1 MQTLQTARL
10 TSKPQITLPSSSS
23 AKPPPPPR
31 PNGPPPPYKASGI
44 LRHRPPPAA
53 RAEEQQQLETDP
65 KTVELLARFLVSQ
78 GLPLECSKEPAFLDL
93 ARHLNSR
100 MVIPPE
106 NVMNKFIDRAAQI
119 AKPLV
124 NFQKTVG
131 PLTVTLD
138 IAGDDDQKY
147 LVFSIHYFED
157 LYERKNI
164 VYLRKMYLRFIE
176 AETLLTSIRRA
187 VNNYTYGTVKFSNIV
202 CPNESILEMISNSGV
217 VKRYYVCFQNYMT
230 QFVHILLKIPEL
242 AQGLNQIR
250 CFVKYIRQDAD
261 KYSRFRRMQL
271 SRSAEMDVPKL
282 DKESWEST
290 SVFLTRCLVLHDT
303 FVEYCQLM
311 NLDPYISNK
320 TFNHLIYFQRLLE
333 QCIKYSRELSQ
344 SNNSMSQ
351 VLPAIISLKEYITTN
366 NLGYPFQRQIDE
378 TAEKI
383 FGPITYGDSRG
394 LYEIASLL
402 DPRYAYGDCFPME
415 QWKMLEKR
423 VIQEFVGA
431 DQRLEKCFYHDITL
445 MSNTERMK
453 VLGKEF
459 TLYRHCAFV
468 ERPLESESPFFWW
481 GRRQTDMEFL
491 SVIAREYIACPAT
504 SIDSTAFFNE
514 GGKFNYLCNTYS
526 YSQLD
531 SCLNVAGIHQHYRG
545 RGPTSEPISPEMVE
559 TLNSTA
565 NRLQQTTLYAL
576 TEQEAAEITAG
587 FYPPMPTYAN
597 QEEKVFEKLPP
608 HRRTVNRIPNSVPN
622 PIPIRKVPLQRM
634 VPGGRPSILRSTLP
648 PSRTLGLPLTAK
660 RPVVPRESPPGNVV
674 TEEKPRDLL
683 DILQEPSQ
691 EKEIK
696 LEEPDDFWDSAPSG
710 PSTSA
715 ASAPSTS
722 TQPSTYQTSLKGIP
736 QKIATHN
743 FVQKFAQKQNFIIK
757 KKPLPPP
764 ISIRANMPR
773 IQQEYKPELFNM
785 AFQPQETVYSQT
797 MNAASVADAYERHR
811 INVEMVKSRPCNRR
825 CTVCG
830 HLEVHEKL
838 KNVTIDNEKLL
849 IMLGCI
855 YRQEYTLREAI
866 SFMNRESK
874 TYICLMHFEETVD
887 EIYTMLRLSC
897 PDDINTCS
905 DDLIQNALITVT
917 ALRPFIQIKQL
928 RKILFDFTLKN
939 NHTRATMTDWM
950 NALEDVPL
958 PTAPKTDNL
967 DDQEITPKVNR
978 APRKQVLEEDQ
989 HDKTVKLIEQEE
1001 FKLPTVQQSD
1011 NEECANPT
1019 VCCYC
1024 SKRGSR
1030 LKMHRV
1036 PRTED
1041 RLQRWIEK
1049 LGSVF
1054 EKRLKAEEDNFVC
1067 KSHFPEDAFSSR
1079 GRLMKGMIPFSEAEK
1094 KEVTYKIQGDSFL
1107 KLNEQKSMP
1116 SAKEQSVSVEK
1127 NSDLGSPHFGQKIEK
1142 RGRPKGATKA
1152 VALTKIVP
1160 RKPEEPELKE
1170 VKLEEPEEEEYL
1182 EDDEDDF
1189 EDLQKLSK
1197 GDHDYIPERWN
1208 AGPRRQRK
1216 APTSSEESDADARKS
1231 KRKAV
1236 RRKASEEVLDGDD
1249 DWQPKKR
1256 VHC

>member
-1 MQTLQTARL
+1 
-10 TSKPQITLPSSSS
+10 
-23 AKPPPPPR
+23 
-31 PNGPPPPYKASGI
+31 PPPYKASGI

-351 VLPAIISLKEYITTN
+351 VLPAIISLKGYITTN

-773 IQQEYKPELFNM
+773 IQQEYKPELFNVGDRERILARERFQM

-797 MNAASVADAYERHR
+797 MNAASVADAYERKNMKSSLNPKCSRHR

-939 NHTRATMTDWM
+939 NHTRATMTVSRLDECIRRRSP
-950 NALEDVPL
+950 A
-958 PTAPKTDNL
+958 APKTDNL

-1107 KLNEQKSMP
+1107 KLNEQKS
-1116 SAKEQSVSVEK
+1116 
-1127 NSDLGSPHFGQKIEK
+1127 
-1142 RGRPKGATKA
+1142 
-1152 VALTKIVP
+1152 
-1160 RKPEEPELKE
+1160 
-1170 VKLEEPEEEEYL
+1170 
-1182 EDDEDDF
+1182 
-1189 EDLQKLSK
+1189 
-1197 GDHDYIPERWN
+1197 
-1208 AGPRRQRK
+1208 
-1216 APTSSEESDADARKS
+1216 
-1231 KRKAV
+1231 
-1236 RRKASEEVLDGDD
+1236 
-1249 DWQPKKR
+1249 
-1256 VHC
+1256 

>member
-1 MQTLQTARL
+1 
-10 TSKPQITLPSSSS
+10 
-23 AKPPPPPR
+23 
-31 PNGPPPPYKASGI
+31 
-44 LRHRPPPAA
+44 
-53 RAEEQQQLETDP
+53 
-65 KTVELLARFLVSQ
+65 
-78 GLPLECSKEPAFLDL
+78 
-93 ARHLNSR
+93 

>member
-1 MQTLQTARL
+1 
-10 TSKPQITLPSSSS
+10 
-23 AKPPPPPR
+23 
-31 PNGPPPPYKASGI
+31 
-44 LRHRPPPAA
+44 
-53 RAEEQQQLETDP
+53 
-65 KTVELLARFLVSQ
+65 
-78 GLPLECSKEPAFLDL
+78 
-93 ARHLNSR
+93 
-100 MVIPPE
+100 
-106 NVMNKFIDRAAQI
+106 
-119 AKPLV
+119 
-124 NFQKTVG
+124 
-131 PLTVTLD
+131 
-138 IAGDDDQKY
+138 
-147 LVFSIHYFED
+147 
-157 LYERKNI
+157 
-164 VYLRKMYLRFIE
+164 
-176 AETLLTSIRRA
+176 
-187 VNNYTYGTVKFSNIV
+187 
-202 CPNESILEMISNSGV
+202 
-217 VKRYYVCFQNYMT
+217 
-230 QFVHILLKIPEL
+230 
-242 AQGLNQIR
+242 
-250 CFVKYIRQDAD
+250 
-261 KYSRFRRMQL
+261 MQL

-366 NLGYPFQRQIDE
+366 DLGYPFQRQIDE

-660 RPVVPRESPPGNVV
+660 RPVVPQESPPGNVV

-1116 SAKEQSVSVEK
+1116 SAKEQSVSVER